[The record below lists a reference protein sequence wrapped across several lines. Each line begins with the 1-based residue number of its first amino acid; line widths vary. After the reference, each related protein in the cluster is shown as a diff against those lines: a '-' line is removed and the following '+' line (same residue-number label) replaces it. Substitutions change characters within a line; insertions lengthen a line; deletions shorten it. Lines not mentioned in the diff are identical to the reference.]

1 MPARVFRCR
10 FAASVKSVIY
20 IKSVTFNVKKHTPI
34 FRCFSLMLSC
44 LSSNV
49 VLAEAM
55 PPVLTKQDFSVKVK
69 DQPIALGDRWTP
81 DIACKIEMPV
91 EGSFTGEVP
100 FDGMNYK
107 FFQHQRAGLEIFSS
121 NLWWD
126 KAERS
131 VDDYIVSQ
139 ITLTDQGF
147 ATPRGI
153 HVGSTREELNS
164 AYGTGQVDN
173 DSGEQ
178 WITYELGKKALSFE
192 MKDGNVLKITMNYN
206 NASSE

>member
-1 MPARVFRCR
+1 M
-10 FAASVKSVIY
+10 
-20 IKSVTFNVKKHTPI
+20 TFNVKKHTPI
-34 FRCFSLMLSC
+34 FLCFSLMLSC

-139 ITLTDQGF
+139 ITLTDEGF
-147 ATPRGI
+147 PTPRGI

-192 MKDGNVLKITMNYN
+192 MKDGNVLKITMNYTN
-206 NASSE
+206 GSSE

>member
-1 MPARVFRCR
+1 MLISESAWEEMTCL
-10 FAASVKSVIY
+10 FAPS
-20 IKSVTFNVKKHTPI
+20 
-34 FRCFSLMLSC
+34 
-44 LSSNV
+44 
-49 VLAEAM
+49 
-55 PPVLTKQDFSVKVK
+55 
-69 DQPIALGDRWTP
+69 
-81 DIACKIEMPV
+81 
-91 EGSFTGEVP
+91 
-100 FDGMNYK
+100 
-107 FFQHQRAGLEIFSS
+107 LEIFSS

-139 ITLTDQGF
+139 ITVTAEGF

-153 HVGSTREELNS
+153 HMGSTREELNS

-206 NASSE
+206 NGSSE

>member
-1 MPARVFRCR
+1 MT
-10 FAASVKSVIY
+10 I
-20 IKSVTFNVKKHTPI
+20 NVKKHTPI
-34 FRCFSLMLSC
+34 FLCSVLMFTC
-44 LSSNV
+44 PGNNV
-49 VLAEAM
+49 VFAQGK
-55 PPVLTKQDFSVKVK
+55 PSILTKQDFSVQIK
-69 DQPIALGDRWTP
+69 DQPVALGDRWTS
-81 DIACKIEMPV
+81 DIARKIDVPV

-100 FDGMNYK
+100 FDGTNYK

-139 ITLTDQGF
+139 ITVTAEGF

-206 NASSE
+206 NGSSE

>member
-1 MPARVFRCR
+1 MMMITQGLNMIV
-10 FAASVKSVIY
+10 SGVKPVY
-20 IKSVTFNVKKHTPI
+20 IQVEGFQS
-34 FRCFSLMLSC
+34 
-44 LSSNV
+44 
-49 VLAEAM
+49 
-55 PPVLTKQDFSVKVK
+55 
-69 DQPIALGDRWTP
+69 IALGDRWASN
-81 DIACKIEMPV
+81 IALKFDVPV

-100 FDGMNYK
+100 FDGTNYK

-139 ITLTDQGF
+139 ITVTAEGF

-164 AYGTGQVDN
+164 AYGTG
-173 DSGEQ
+173 
-178 WITYELGKKALSFE
+178 
-192 MKDGNVLKITMNYN
+192 
-206 NASSE
+206 

>member
-1 MPARVFRCR
+1 MT
-10 FAASVKSVIY
+10 I
-20 IKSVTFNVKKHTPI
+20 NVKKRLSVSLFFTLMSTFLSSYEVVAHTMPPSLAKKD
-34 FRCFSLMLSC
+34 FSL
-44 LSSNV
+44 
-49 VLAEAM
+49 
-55 PPVLTKQDFSVKVK
+55 QIK
-69 DQPIALGDRWTP
+69 DQIVALGDRWTSEVARK
-81 DIACKIEMPV
+81 IAVSV
-91 EGSFTGEVP
+91 EGSFVGEIP
-100 FDGMNYK
+100 FDGTNYK
-107 FFQHQRAGLEIFSS
+107 FYQHQKTGLRIFSS

-131 VDDYIVSQ
+131 IDDYIVSQ
-139 ITLTDQGF
+139 ITVTAEGF

-192 MKDGNVLKITMNYN
+192 MKDGDVLKITMNYN
-206 NASSE
+206 NGSSE

>member
-1 MPARVFRCR
+1 M
-10 FAASVKSVIY
+10 I
-20 IKSVTFNVKKHTPI
+20 TNVKKHTPT
-34 FRCFSLMLSC
+34 FLCSALMFTC

-49 VLAEAM
+49 VLAQVM
-55 PPVLTKQDFSVKVK
+55 PSVLTKRDFSVQIK
-69 DQPIALGDRWTP
+69 DQPVALGDRWTP
-81 DIACKIEMPV
+81 DIARKIDVPL
-91 EGSFTGEVP
+91 EGNFVGEVP
-100 FDGMNYK
+100 FDGTNYK

-139 ITLTDQGF
+139 ITVTAEGF

-206 NASSE
+206 NGSSE